1 MAEELA
7 GKVAIVTGGATELGN
22 AAGFLRT
29 DISRRD
35 KVQAQ
40 VEAEYR

>member
-22 AAGFLRT
+22 AARFLRT
-29 DISRRD
+29 DVSRRD
-35 KVQAQ
+35 KVPAQ
-40 VEAEYR
+40 IKAEYP